1 MTYRLAVLGG
11 GKMGTALVQ
20 GLLSSGWATPDEL
33 LVTEILSHRR
43 DSLSEEL
50 LGVDVLGSLDGVG
63 IDAGVLAVK
72 PGDVATA
79 ASAAARAGATRLL
92 SIAAGVPTRVVERSA
107 PGVRVVRAMPNTP
120 SLIGAGAAAIAPGE
134 AAGEDDLAWAE
145 EILRAVGTVVRVP
158 ETALDAVTGL
168 SGSGPAYLFLVAEAM
183 IEAGVH
189 AGLARDV
196 SAALVRQLFVGSARL
211 LAEGDDSAE
220 VLRAN
225 VTSPGGTTAAG
236 LAVLERAAVRAAL
249 IDAVAAATERSRALG
264 REIAPA

>member
-20 GLLSSGWATPDEL
+20 GLLSSGWAPDEM
-33 LVTEILSHRR
+33 VVMEILSQRR

-50 LGVDVLGSLDGVG
+50 LGVDVLGSLDGV
-63 IDAGVLAVK
+63 AVEAAVVAVK

-79 ASAAARAGATRLL
+79 AGAAAEAGATRLL
-92 SIAAGVPTRVVERSA
+92 SIAAGVPTRVVERAA

-120 SLIGAGAAAIAPGE
+120 ALIGAGAAAIAPGA

-183 IEAGVH
+183 IDAGVH
-189 AGLARDV
+189 AGLAREV

-220 VLRAN
+220 VLRTH

-236 LAVLERAAVRAAL
+236 LAVLERAAVRAAF
-249 IDAVAAATERSRALG
+249 IDAVGAATDRSRALG

>member
-50 LGVDVLGSLDGVG
+50 FGVDVLGSLDGVE
-63 IDAGVLAVK
+63 IDAAVIAVK

-79 ASAAARAGATRLL
+79 ASAAAQAGATRLL

-120 SLIGAGAAAIAPGE
+120 ALVGAGAAAIAPG
-134 AAGEDDLAWAE
+134 
-145 EILRAVGTVVRVP
+145 R
-158 ETALDAVTGL
+158 
-168 SGSGPAYLFLVAEAM
+168 
-183 IEAGVH
+183 
-189 AGLARDV
+189 
-196 SAALVRQLFVGSARL
+196 
-211 LAEGDDSAE
+211 
-220 VLRAN
+220 
-225 VTSPGGTTAAG
+225 
-236 LAVLERAAVRAAL
+236 
-249 IDAVAAATERSRALG
+249 G
-264 REIAPA
+264 RERGRPGVGRRDPACGGYGRPGAGDRARRGDRPLRVGARPTCSSSPRR